1 MSNMSFPLLLR
12 VPTPTQSSLSFCEAN
27 PRDLKRWIST
37 LPKANLGEMA
47 RLLYQGLSE
56 LNQLLI
62 ASDSRLLLLE
72 ELRPEVYFVCK
83 HLERH
88 FLNQAIVLDE
98 RPRKVANLCQALQ
111 NHLATGYKLIIN
123 SIAPRYT
130 RENTTLLTTAL
141 QRAAHCLNGPLIR
154 ASQLYCPVQDGLWL
168 ELHQIYQIAQHY
180 QLHQIQ
186 VDEPQAIHV
195 RKLSIEQTY
204 IISLMMGS
212 SRCNQMRQL
221 NIGKLGEVLETWS
234 SMVRLQAASEQGSLF
249 ALDPAADKPPLYRT
263 LFDEQLLPRLLGINP
278 LALAGALERYL
289 ELPAE
294 QRSQSNLSVPPGV
307 STDLIQH
314 LAAAW
319 GDVAERTFQRM
330 AGHGNLK
337 ICIGMSALHYYLAG
351 KKSFSEQLQLPAV
364 IQAADFTLKVV
375 NENGDDP
382 WSQAFDTH
390 RGGTSSTLLPFEE
403 IEYPQGDGDN
413 DPGNAQHDFPM
424 YDLSIVNH
432 SPGGYCLAWHK
443 EVPTQLQAGELVGI
457 QDESGQ
463 NWSIA
468 IVRWVR
474 QVRSGGTQMGIELIA
489 PFAQPCGMQLVREE
503 QNSQYLRSLMLPEVR
518 AMSKPAMMLAP
529 RLPFKED
536 SKVLINVNGEEKR
549 AALKTRHI
557 ASASYNQFEYQV
569 FEAPKS
575 AAPEKKVGEE
585 FESLWGSL

>member
-47 RLLYQGLSE
+47 RQLYQGLSE

-186 VDEPQAIHV
+186 VNEPQAIHV

-234 SMVRLQAASEQGSLF
+234 SMVKLQAANEQGSLF

-424 YDLSIVNH
+424 FDLSIVNH

-489 PFAQPCGMQLVREE
+489 PFAQPCGIQLVREE

-536 SKVLINVNGEEKR
+536 SKVLININGEEKR